1 MLKIKEFL
9 RKLEIERNSLNKIE
23 LIRKL
28 FIELKNLEKSEINKI
43 NNKIKDY
50 YDE

>member
-28 FIELKNLEKSEINKI
+28 FIEPKNLEKSEINKI
-43 NNKIKDY
+43 NNKIKD
-50 YDE
+50 

>member
-28 FIELKNLEKSEINKI
+28 LIELKNLEKSEINKI
-43 NNKIKDY
+43 NNKIK
-50 YDE
+50 E

>member
-28 FIELKNLEKSEINKI
+28 FIELENLEKSEINKI
-43 NNKIKDY
+43 NNKIK
-50 YDE
+50 

>member
-9 RKLEIERNSLNKIE
+9 RKLELEKNSLNKIE

-28 FIELKNLEKSEINKI
+28 IIELKNLEKSEINKI
-43 NNKIKDY
+43 NNKIKD
-50 YDE
+50 

>member
-43 NNKIKDY
+43 NNKIKD
-50 YDE
+50 

>member
-9 RKLEIERNSLNKIE
+9 RKLEIEKNSLNKIE

-28 FIELKNLEKSEINKI
+28 LIELKNLEKSEINKI
-43 NNKIKDY
+43 NNKIKD
-50 YDE
+50 

>member
-23 LIRKL
+23 LIKKL

-43 NNKIKDY
+43 NNKIKD
-50 YDE
+50 

>member
-9 RKLEIERNSLNKIE
+9 RKLEIEKNSLNKIE

-28 FIELKNLEKSEINKI
+28 FIELENLEKSEINKI
-43 NNKIKDY
+43 NNKIKD
-50 YDE
+50 

>member
-28 FIELKNLEKSEINKI
+28 FVELENLEKSEINKI
-43 NNKIKDY
+43 NNKLKD
-50 YDE
+50 

>member
-9 RKLEIERNSLNKIE
+9 RKLEIERNSINKIE

-28 FIELKNLEKSEINKI
+28 LIEFKSLEKSEINKI
-43 NNKIKDY
+43 NNKIKD
-50 YDE
+50 

>member
-28 FIELKNLEKSEINKI
+28 LIEVKNLEKSEINKI
-43 NNKIKDY
+43 NNKIKD
-50 YDE
+50 

>member
-28 FIELKNLEKSEINKI
+28 FIELENLEKSEINKI
-43 NNKIKDY
+43 NNKLKD
-50 YDE
+50 

>member
-43 NNKIKDY
+43 NNKIKN
-50 YDE
+50 

>member
-43 NNKIKDY
+43 NYKIK
-50 YDE
+50 E

>member
-28 FIELKNLEKSEINKI
+28 FIELKNFEKSEINKI
-43 NNKIKDY
+43 NNKIKD
-50 YDE
+50 

>member
-23 LIRKL
+23 LIKKL
-28 FIELKNLEKSEINKI
+28 LIELKNLEKSEINKI
-43 NNKIKDY
+43 NNTIKD
-50 YDE
+50 

>member
-28 FIELKNLEKSEINKI
+28 FIELKNLEKNEINKI
-43 NNKIKDY
+43 NNKIKD
-50 YDE
+50 

>member
-28 FIELKNLEKSEINKI
+28 LIELKNLEKSEINKV
-43 NNKIKDY
+43 NNKMKGLI
-50 YDE
+50 

>member
-1 MLKIKEFL
+1 MLKLKEFL

-43 NNKIKDY
+43 NNKIKD
-50 YDE
+50 

>member
-9 RKLEIERNSLNKIE
+9 RKYEIEKNSLNKIE

-28 FIELKNLEKSEINKI
+28 LIELKSLEKSEINKI
-43 NNKIKDY
+43 NNKIKD
-50 YDE
+50 

>member
-9 RKLEIERNSLNKIE
+9 RKLEIEKNSLNKIE

-28 FIELKNLEKSEINKI
+28 LIELKNLEKSEINKV
-43 NNKIKDY
+43 NNKMKGLI
-50 YDE
+50 

>member
-9 RKLEIERNSLNKIE
+9 RKLERERNSLNKIE

-28 FIELKNLEKSEINKI
+28 LIELKNLEKSEINKI
-43 NNKIKDY
+43 NNKIKD
-50 YDE
+50 

>member
-28 FIELKNLEKSEINKI
+28 FIELKNLEK
-43 NNKIKDY
+43 NKIKD
-50 YDE
+50 

>member
-9 RKLEIERNSLNKIE
+9 RKLEIEKNSLNKVE

-28 FIELKNLEKSEINKI
+28 LIELKNLEKSEINKI
-43 NNKIKDY
+43 NNKIKD
-50 YDE
+50 

>member
-28 FIELKNLEKSEINKI
+28 FIELENLEKSEIKKI
-43 NNKIKDY
+43 NNKIKD
-50 YDE
+50 

>member
-28 FIELKNLEKSEINKI
+28 LIELKNLEKSEINKI
-43 NNKIKDY
+43 NNKIKD
-50 YDE
+50 

>member
-28 FIELKNLEKSEINKI
+28 FIELRNLEKSEINKI
-43 NNKIKDY
+43 NNKIKD
-50 YDE
+50 

>member
-23 LIRKL
+23 LIKKL
-28 FIELKNLEKSEINKI
+28 LIELKNLEKSEINKI
-43 NNKIKDY
+43 NNKIKD
-50 YDE
+50 

>member
-28 FIELKNLEKSEINKI
+28 LIEIKNLEKSEINKI
-43 NNKIKDY
+43 NNKIKD
-50 YDE
+50 

>member
-28 FIELKNLEKSEINKI
+28 FIELKNLEKSEIKKI
-43 NNKIKDY
+43 NNKIKD
-50 YDE
+50 

>member
-9 RKLEIERNSLNKIE
+9 RKVEIERNSLNKIE

-43 NNKIKDY
+43 NNKIKD
-50 YDE
+50 

>member
-1 MLKIKEFL
+1 MLKIKESL

-28 FIELKNLEKSEINKI
+28 LIELKSLEKSEINKI
-43 NNKIKDY
+43 NNKIKD
-50 YDE
+50 

>member
-28 FIELKNLEKSEINKI
+28 FIELRNLEKSEINKI
-43 NNKIKDY
+43 NNKMKGLI
-50 YDE
+50 

>member
-23 LIRKL
+23 LIKKL

-43 NNKIKDY
+43 KNKIKD
-50 YDE
+50 

>member
-28 FIELKNLEKSEINKI
+28 LIELKIFEKIEINKI
-43 NNKIKDY
+43 NNKIKD
-50 YDE
+50 